1 MPRLVFLIVL
11 ICFFLHGIAVAKML
25 NVEAD
30 DVLKI
35 GQRIEAYGNVVVT
48 GEELTLKADYIVYDT
63 STEDIWAT
71 GDCTMKEAKGEVK
84 SDSLSYNAMR
94 KDLHIQ
100 NGTIFSYN
108 QAMTISGESITRYG
122 DDYITGES
130 VEFTHCLGTPP
141 DWSIAADEL
150 EVPVGGYGNAQDAR
164 FKVRSWPLLWSPYLF
179 FPADLDR
186 HSGLL
191 FPEISH
197 GSDYGYRLGLP
208 AYIVLGRS
216 IDWTITP
223 TWLSDRGLLMKNELR
238 YCKDYDQNGLI
249 YFETLHD
256 KLGGEK
262 GNGGVLQTVPFDRW
276 FVKTEQSGGNLNWD
290 INLVNNVDYFRD
302 IGTFYDSKYLTE
314 SMPGGDVNQLDDSNL
329 TELISRLQWVNSYKG
344 VSLALSGQWKQDL
357 TQKDNGTTLQELPK
371 ITARV
376 REQNIPYTPLQI
388 SAEADSTRLYTLA
401 SIEALKDNAQTEI
414 SWPLNVFP
422 YFTFRPY
429 VTEFYR
435 DTLFSETKDLFPDS
449 TYQEHWEER
458 GASLSTTLYSSRF
471 AGGLY
476 HQVIPA
482 ISWAH
487 LSRIG
492 GNYNLLDPNDT
503 FPQLLT
509 GDDWEK
515 TSNMDL
521 SLSNYLRNAQG
532 ASLADLSV
540 DSYYSY
546 LTKQWNDIN
555 VRANLHPFSWLS
567 ASHTNIFS
575 RAPGSPYATSEHSTR
590 LSLTD
595 TGGDVVTF
603 GEEYHRP
610 DTKLITAGIQET
622 LTKGFVAGCEVKFNS
637 IDHKLDDQTQT
648 IGYNSQCWAVIAER
662 RVVAQGSITPR
673 KTTWSLNVKLLGM
686 GDLIRSGQ
694 SNTNTG
700 ATQK

>member
-1 MPRLVFLIVL
+1 MPRLVFLIAL
-11 ICFFLHGIAVAKML
+11 ICFFLHGNAVAKML

-48 GEELTLKADYIVYDT
+48 GEDLTLKADYVVYDI

-84 SDSLSYNAMR
+84 AASLSYNAKR

-100 NGTIFSYN
+100 NGTILSYD
-108 QAMTISGESITRYG
+108 QAMKISGESITRYG
-122 DDYITGES
+122 EDYITGQS
-130 VEFTHCLGTPP
+130 IEFTHCLGTPP
-141 DWSIAADEL
+141 DWSIAADKL
-150 EVPVGGYGNAQDAR
+150 EIPVGGYGNAQDAR
-164 FKVRSWPLLWSPYLF
+164 FKVRSWPMLRIPYLL
-179 FPADLDR
+179 FPADLSR

-191 FPEISH
+191 FPELSH
-197 GSDYGYRLGLP
+197 GSDYGYRFDLP

-223 TWLSDRGLLMKNELR
+223 TWLTERGLLMKNELR
-238 YCKDYDQNGLI
+238 YCIDYDQNGLI
-249 YFETLHD
+249 YLETLHD

-262 GNGGVLQTVPFDRW
+262 SNGGVLQTIPEDRW

-290 INLVNNVDYFRD
+290 INLVSNVDYFRD
-302 IGTFYDSKYLTE
+302 IGTFYDSKYQKNL
-314 SMPGGDVNQLDDSNL
+314 MPGGEVNQLDDSNL
-329 TELISRLQWVNSYKG
+329 TELISRLQWVNSSKG

-357 TQKDNGTTLQELPK
+357 TQKDNGKTLQELPK

-376 REQNIPYTPLQI
+376 REKNIPYTPLQV
-388 SAEADSTRLYTLA
+388 SAEVNSTRLYTLD
-401 SIEALKDNAQTEI
+401 SIEAFKDNAQTEV

-429 VTEFYR
+429 VKEIYR
-435 DTLFSETKDLFPDS
+435 DTLFSERKDLFPDS

-458 GASLSTTLYSSRF
+458 GASLSTTLYSSRL

-476 HQVIPA
+476 HQVIPG
-482 ISWAH
+482 ISWTH

-492 GNYNLLDPNDT
+492 GNFDLHDPNDT

-515 TSNMDL
+515 TANMGL

-532 ASLADLSV
+532 TSFADLGF

-546 LTKQWNDIN
+546 IAKQWNNIN
-555 VRANLHPFSWLS
+555 VRANLYPFSWLRV
-567 ASHTNIFS
+567 SHTNILS
-575 RAPGSPYATSEHSTR
+575 RVPGRPYATSEQSTR

-595 TGGDVVTF
+595 TRGDVFTF
-603 GEEYHRP
+603 GGEYHRP
-610 DTKLITAGIQET
+610 DTNLVTAGIQAMLMKGLAKT
-622 LTKGFVAGCEVKFNS
+622 LSFLEMMESMSDFFFEAAR
-637 IDHKLDDQTQT
+637 HL
-648 IGYNSQCWAVIAER
+648 R
-662 RVVAQGSITPR
+662 RSKICV
-673 KTTWSLNVKLLGM
+673 
-686 GDLIRSGQ
+686 
-694 SNTNTG
+694 
-700 ATQK
+700 